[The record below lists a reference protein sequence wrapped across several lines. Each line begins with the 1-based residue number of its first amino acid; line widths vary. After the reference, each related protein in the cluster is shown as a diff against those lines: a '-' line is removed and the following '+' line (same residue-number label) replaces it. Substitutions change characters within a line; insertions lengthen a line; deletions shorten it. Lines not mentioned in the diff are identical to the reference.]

1 MNNDLVSVVI
11 ATYNG
16 ERFLREQ
23 LDSIYKQ
30 THAEIEVV
38 VSDDCSTDNTTKI
51 LEEYSQKHGLIY
63 VVNEKNLGY
72 AKNFE
77 RAFSLSHGK
86 FVAFCD
92 QDDIWH
98 PQKIEL
104 LVKVIDDKFLAFCDA
119 KIIDIKGDLISESRN
134 KFLYKKLEKDLGV
147 KFKSFIR
154 SNALGCELLIRRDI
168 FEKSLPLPYSM
179 SHDGWAL
186 LIASMLKSEKYINKQ
201 LIDYRI
207 HDKNVSGLNFMK
219 SRTSWFFSKI
229 LKRLLGS
236 TYISLRDSYRQ
247 IEIIKLE
254 HILASRIL

>member
-1 MNNDLVSVVI
+1 MVSVVM

-30 THAEIEVV
+30 TYTNIEVV
-38 VSDDCSTDNTTKI
+38 VADDCSTDDTVKI
-51 LEEYSQKHGLIY
+51 LEEYGKSHGLIY
-63 VVNEKNLGY
+63 TVNGKNLGY
-72 AKNFE
+72 SKNFE
-77 RAFSLSHGK
+77 KAFSLSKGK

-98 PQKIEL
+98 PEKIEL
-104 LVKVIDDKFLAFCDA
+104 LTKAIGDKFLAFCDA
-119 KIIDIKGDLISESRN
+119 KIVDIKGDLIYASRN
-134 KFLYKKLEKDLGV
+134 RALYTKLEKNLGV
-147 KFKSFIR
+147 KYRYFVR

-168 FEKSLPLPYSM
+168 FAKSLPLPENM

-201 LIDYRI
+201 LLDYRI

-219 SRTSWFFSKI
+219 SGTNIFLTKI
-229 LKRLLGS
+229 LKKILGS
-236 TYISLRDSYRQ
+236 AYISLRETYRQ
-247 IEIIKLE
+247 IELVQLE
-254 HILASRIL
+254 TILASRIL